1 MCRRVADAARD
12 EFLISYEFDQPA
24 EYQLRLTDL
33 NGTLVH
39 SEFHVANM
47 PGLQS
52 KVMSIRNL
60 PQGVYLIQLV
70 TPHRVGTV
78 KVVIGGLN

>member
-1 MCRRVADAARD
+1 
-12 EFLISYEFDQPA
+12 
-24 EYQLRLTDL
+24 
-33 NGTLVH
+33 VH

-70 TPHRVGTV
+70 TSHGVGTR
-78 KVVIGGLN
+78 KVLLGG